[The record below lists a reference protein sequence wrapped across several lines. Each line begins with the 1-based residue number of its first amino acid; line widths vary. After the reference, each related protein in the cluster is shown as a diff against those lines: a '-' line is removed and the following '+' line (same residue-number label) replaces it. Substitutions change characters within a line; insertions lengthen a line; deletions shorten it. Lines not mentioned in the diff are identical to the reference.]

1 MAKIYKTNGEIIET
15 EPKNGIDFSL
25 EELQGVVGGYVEIVY
40 LSKELIMVLNEEGKI
55 SELPFNELATE
66 LYQDSISIHDY
77 IVGDV
82 LVCDK
87 KQVK

>member
-15 EPKNGIDFSL
+15 EPKNGTDFSW
-25 EELQGVVGGYVEIVY
+25 EELNNIVGGYIEVAY

-55 SELPFNELATE
+55 NNLPTNELATM
-66 LYQDSISIHDY
+66 LYQNSISIHDY
-77 IVGDV
+77 ICGDV